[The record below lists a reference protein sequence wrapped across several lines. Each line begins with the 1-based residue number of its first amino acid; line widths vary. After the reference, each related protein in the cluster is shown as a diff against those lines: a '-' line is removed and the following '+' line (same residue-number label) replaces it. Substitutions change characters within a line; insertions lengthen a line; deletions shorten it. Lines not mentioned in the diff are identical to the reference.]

1 MTIDLQA
8 SNAGRAQDF
17 LMQIVSAGYGFDVPD
32 IQKALVATNYQSVEA
47 AVAHL
52 FAQQTGAAP
61 SSSNTNS
68 NSNSNSNSKSKPSSS
83 SDQQMKSLKSAI
95 SRMEIDGNMK
105 IDVTSDMLSAA
116 IKEHQ
121 STDQA
126 LNYIMDRYAHLI
138 KPNDSTTVK
147 SKQDAERL
155 KQKMIADA
163 EAKKKKQVRSL
174 ADF

>member
-1 MTIDLQA
+1 
-8 SNAGRAQDF
+8 
-17 LMQIVSAGYGFDVPD
+17 
-32 IQKALVATNYQSVEA
+32 
-47 AVAHL
+47 
-52 FAQQTGAAP
+52 
-61 SSSNTNS
+61 
-68 NSNSNSNSKSKPSSS
+68 
-83 SDQQMKSLKSAI
+83 MKSLKSAI

-163 EAKKKKQVRSL
+163 EAKKKKQEEEERERQKQIERDRL
-174 ADF
+174 KAMEDEKKREENRK